1 MEKDYELFV
10 DCKTYKTDNNGIF
23 DYTDAEISEVN
34 HTTKDDD
41 IYYCRSNET
50 DNISTCYSQIESKK
64 ESKIL
69 FRARKNKN
77 KQYELINV
85 IKKKMKKNENNINNL
100 DNKMWYVLNSE
111 GKGKEKYENKNKTYY
126 LKENDILK
134 LGRRKYEIIKV
145 NIPIISD
152 TYYQTNNVSEKNRK
166 YGPVFDISLKPE
178 QYCNKII
185 IKNDLDLSEDGYVP
199 ENDCRICFGSQSTE
213 ENPKLKLCHCNT
225 YVHYNCLKLFLKNN
239 IKVYENLNGMVTSYN
254 CHKFNC
260 EVCEEPYPLKFTI
273 KFNEESQ
280 PRNYYLIDGLE
291 LPENTNYLIM
301 ESLTYLKEKKNI
313 KNIFVVKL
321 SDRELTLGRSDK
333 NDIID
338 GDISISRYHAIMK
351 FNPDNGE
358 LTLTNRSKYGVLVL
372 IKDNLKLITDEK
384 IYIQVG
390 KSFINVIQKEKQ
402 EKKISNSDCESN

>member
-1 MEKDYELFV
+1 
-10 DCKTYKTDNNGIF
+10 
-23 DYTDAEISEVN
+23 
-34 HTTKDDD
+34 
-41 IYYCRSNET
+41 
-50 DNISTCYSQIESKK
+50 
-64 ESKIL
+64 
-69 FRARKNKN
+69 
-77 KQYELINV
+77 
-85 IKKKMKKNENNINNL
+85 
-100 DNKMWYVLNSE
+100 
-111 GKGKEKYENKNKTYY
+111 
-126 LKENDILK
+126 
-134 LGRRKYEIIKV
+134 
-145 NIPIISD
+145 
-152 TYYQTNNVSEKNRK
+152 
-166 YGPVFDISLKPE
+166 
-178 QYCNKII
+178 
-185 IKNDLDLSEDGYVP
+185 
-199 ENDCRICFGSQSTE
+199 
-213 ENPKLKLCHCNT
+213 
-225 YVHYNCLKLFLKNN
+225 
-239 IKVYENLNGMVTSYN
+239 MVTSYN
-254 CHKFNC
+254 FRKFNC

-301 ESLTYLKEKKNI
+301 ESLIYFRGKKNI

-321 SDRELTLGRSDK
+321 SDREITLGRSDK